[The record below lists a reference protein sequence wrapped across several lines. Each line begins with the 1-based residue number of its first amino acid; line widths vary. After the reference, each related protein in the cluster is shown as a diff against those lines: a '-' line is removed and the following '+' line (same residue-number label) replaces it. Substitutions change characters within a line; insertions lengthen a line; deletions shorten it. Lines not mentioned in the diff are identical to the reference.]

1 MAAVAM
7 GVSRGRARRCE
18 ATARRRKPSGG
29 HFLPRHR
36 GLAITV
42 MERSLSDDVRQMY
55 KLKQAAVEFYR
66 AHGVPQNLEEALNS
80 LFHQQPEDV
89 YGQLVNHFSVLCK
102 PAVVKRIE
110 AWQALDTVGC
120 PAVAV
125 QLICT
130 TRNME
135 QRVCSLVMASE
146 GEPPDTMA
154 LGLKDQ
160 EYSKKQ
166 ESSQLAV
173 QWINHS
179 LSGLLMGQQPYNQ
192 SELDCLLREFLKE
205 KLSEVHQQQEQ
216 EEVTRTE
223 FSEPVV
229 QPLAV
234 TVNSDKK
241 PIKGK
246 KSAALEKPLFHKEMR
261 APLLPGSVAI
271 SATSMA
277 IAKAAARLKS
287 CPLYKHIA
295 SLSHTEVQ
303 QKLKIPVTMV
313 TVLCCGK
320 ASPGKLNLLKEVM
333 VLPRPGLTASQGL
346 NIISEIQH
354 QIMKHAEVVPK
365 TGTMHVVGAVG
376 APLIGC
382 DKLER
387 PLEIIEEVARS
398 LGLTAGVDFHLALNC
413 AAHEVMDY
421 EKGRYEVA
429 SGSFKATTDMVELYV
444 QLLGQHPAVVAL
456 IDPLCPEDHEQWRRL
471 SSAVGEKC
479 FIFNENFC
487 RLAELENLEHIT
499 GTLKATGVIIKHT
512 NQVTV
517 SDLLQ
522 ASRYLQGKGLCVAF
536 GACSGDTPDGS
547 LVDMALGMGASFLI
561 LGGVLRGERVARYNH
576 LVKIEWELLKGDML
590 EMSQPYT
597 FPVIADERNPDA

>member
-1 MAAVAM
+1 
-7 GVSRGRARRCE
+7 
-18 ATARRRKPSGG
+18 
-29 HFLPRHR
+29 
-36 GLAITV
+36 
-42 MERSLSDDVRQMY
+42 
-55 KLKQAAVEFYR
+55 
-66 AHGVPQNLEEALNS
+66 
-80 LFHQQPEDV
+80 
-89 YGQLVNHFSVLCK
+89 
-102 PAVVKRIE
+102 
-110 AWQALDTVGC
+110 
-120 PAVAV
+120 
-125 QLICT
+125 
-130 TRNME
+130 
-135 QRVCSLVMASE
+135 
-146 GEPPDTMA
+146 
-154 LGLKDQ
+154 DQ

-241 PIKGK
+241 PIKGTRRHTGSRKHSK

-295 SLSHTEVQ
+295 SLSHTEVSEDTFNVQ

-365 TGTMHVVGAVG
+365 TGYDATNFVPYETMHVVGAVG

-590 EMSQPYT
+590 GM
-597 FPVIADERNPDA
+597 

>member
-1 MAAVAM
+1 
-7 GVSRGRARRCE
+7 
-18 ATARRRKPSGG
+18 
-29 HFLPRHR
+29 
-36 GLAITV
+36 
-42 MERSLSDDVRQMY
+42 
-55 KLKQAAVEFYR
+55 
-66 AHGVPQNLEEALNS
+66 N
-80 LFHQQPEDV
+80 
-89 YGQLVNHFSVLCK
+89 VL
-102 PAVVKRIE
+102 
-110 AWQALDTVGC
+110 
-120 PAVAV
+120 
-125 QLICT
+125 
-130 TRNME
+130 

-192 SELDCLLREFLKE
+192 SELDCLLRIFSLLKLE
-205 KLSEVHQQQEQ
+205 YNLGKDVLKNNLNVLIESDMLDMRHISIQKPLFHVH
-216 EEVTRTE
+216 
-223 FSEPVV
+223 SPS
-229 QPLAV
+229 A
-234 TVNSDKK
+234 
-241 PIKGK
+241 GK

-365 TGTMHVVGAVG
+365 TGYDATNFVPYETMHVVGAVG

-590 EMSQPYT
+590 GM
-597 FPVIADERNPDA
+597 